1 MDITE
6 ANDTGGQ
13 RSLTTK
19 KLGRER
25 ERTKAKPTKGE
36 TNDDYENGGTQGK
49 SRKSKSSESTTVAIT
64 VS

>member
-49 SRKSKSSESTTVAIT
+49 KSKSSESTTVAIT